1 MKDQRK
7 VGRET
12 VLEEGDLETG
22 GLNIMHDPSLGHG
35 LKRNSHK
42 GLFLKLLGNVNTH
55 YRLDNIIVRT
65 LAFRGMVT
73 VFWLEKR
80 TSLFFGGA

>member
-22 GLNIMHDPSLGHG
+22 GLNIMHYPSLGHG

-42 GLFLKLLGNVNTH
+42 RLF
-55 YRLDNIIVRT
+55 
-65 LAFRGMVT
+65 
-73 VFWLEKR
+73 
-80 TSLFFGGA
+80 